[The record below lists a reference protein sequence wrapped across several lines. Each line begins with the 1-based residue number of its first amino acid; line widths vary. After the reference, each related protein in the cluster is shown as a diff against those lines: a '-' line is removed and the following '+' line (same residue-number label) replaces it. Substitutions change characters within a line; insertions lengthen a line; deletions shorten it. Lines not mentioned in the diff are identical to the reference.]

1 MIWAGHRAADPGHV
15 NSPEPSH
22 RSLWTTARGA
32 VQLGLP
38 TTAYY
43 VLRAAHV
50 DIFLALLIGAVVSA
64 LTVALPAIRRRRT
77 DEITVFLTVIMAGE
91 VAVSLL
97 AGSTQF
103 LLARDAL
110 LTGLTGLWFIGSL
123 WGRRPMAYLLSRP
136 LLEGRFRWPRD
147 WEVLWDRSP
156 RFRRMW
162 RVSSVMWAVGTLV
175 DAGLRVAMAYT
186 LPPDQVPLLGTG
198 LYAGTSVVLIVLTS
212 TYYAASGVYN
222 PASALYPPLGV
233 VQAADRQ

>member
-1 MIWAGHRAADPGHV
+1 MIRGARPAVAT
-15 NSPEPSH
+15 PELVSTEHSH
-22 RSLWTTARGA
+22 RPFWAAAQAA
-32 VQLGLP
+32 VELGLP
-38 TTAYY
+38 VAVYY
-43 VLRAAHV
+43 GLRAAHV
-50 DIFLALLIGAVVSA
+50 DIFLALLIGSAVSA
-64 LTVALPAIRRRRT
+64 VIAAVPAIRHRRLDGMAT
-77 DEITVFLTVIMAGE
+77 YVTVIMVGG

-110 LTGLTGLWFIGSL
+110 LTGLTGLWFVGSL

-162 RVSSVMWAVGTLV
+162 RVSSVMWGVGTLV

-186 LPPDQVPLLGTG
+186 LPPDRVPLLGTG

-222 PASALYPPLGV
+222 SSSALYPPLGV